1 ARGRPTHSPSD
12 DRPHPSRPAR
22 PRPVHARPAAARRR
36 VPPPHQRRSRDPGAR
51 PGAARAD
58 HRRAPPPAHGAPGAA
73 SHRRRHVVEGAG
85 RAPRA
90 HVHGARQAHGR
101 AARQLRARRGG
112 PEPQPGPA
120 RQPAVAVT
128 ALVWLTR
135 DLRVRDHPPLRAA
148 LDAHDR
154 VVSVFCLDDRL
165 LHGRHASGART
176 QFLLDALH
184 DLDGAL
190 RERGGGLIVRHGP
203 PEEELARLARATGA
217 DAVYCSADAG
227 PFARARAQRV
237 RAALADAGAA
247 LKARPGLF
255 AVDDVGALR
264 TQAGRPYVVFSPF
277 HRAWLAAPRRAVLG
291 APRALP
297 PLPARV
303 RRGRI
308 PSLDALGL
316 ASAVA
321 HAPRGGEAEARRR
334 AAAFTAGPAARY
346 PEQTSRLSPYLHL
359 GCISPRELEERTLP
373 DAFRR
378 QLAWR
383 DFYHHVLLHHP
394 DNARRAHQP
403 RYRGLRWSRSR
414 RRFDAWCAGQTGF
427 PYVDAGMRQLQREG
441 WMPNRVRLV
450 VGSFLT
456 KDLWLDW
463 REGERWFM
471 RHLVDGDEANN
482 NGNWQWIASVGT
494 DPAPP

>member
-1 ARGRPTHSPSD
+1 M
-12 DRPHPSRPAR
+12 
-22 PRPVHARPAAARRR
+22 
-36 VPPPHQRRSRDPGAR
+36 
-51 PGAARAD
+51 
-58 HRRAPPPAHGAPGAA
+58 
-73 SHRRRHVVEGAG
+73 
-85 RAPRA
+85 
-90 HVHGARQAHGR
+90 
-101 AARQLRARRGG
+101 
-112 PEPQPGPA
+112 
-120 RQPAVAVT
+120 T

-165 LHGRHASGART
+165 LHGRHASGPRT

-303 RRGRI
+303 RKGRI

-316 ASAVA
+316 ASDVA
-321 HAPRGGEAEARRR
+321 DAPRGGEAEARRR

-359 GCISPRELEERTLP
+359 GCISPRELEERKLP
-373 DAFRR
+373 GAFRR

-394 DNARRAHQP
+394 GNARRAHQP

-456 KDLWLDW
+456 KDLWIDW
-463 REGERWFM
+463 RWGEGWFM

-494 DPAPP
+494 DPAPPFRRLYNPARHQERYDPDGSYVRRWVPELARVPAAVLSEPWRMSEEEQEAAGCVIGRDYPEPIVDHAAARREALARFAEARQTN